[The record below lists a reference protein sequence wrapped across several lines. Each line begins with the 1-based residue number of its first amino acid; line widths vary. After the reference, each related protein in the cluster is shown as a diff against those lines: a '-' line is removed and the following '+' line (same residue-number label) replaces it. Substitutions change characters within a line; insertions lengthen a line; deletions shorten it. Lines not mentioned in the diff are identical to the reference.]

1 MLLKL
6 FHWVVYH
13 PVKTTMLSLVLVLL
27 ASAGITKFDTN
38 HDPRAFFGVENPD
51 FKRFEDMEVKYGAR
65 DVVMW
70 AIHPKNGDVFTREN
84 LSIIEQLTRKGWE
97 MPKAIRSQ
105 SLANFQHTEVEGDDL
120 FTSYLYEDAGSLT
133 DEQLAEIRA
142 IALNE
147 PALLHG
153 AVSTTGHVGAV
164 AVTVVLDEGR
174 RAAPEIA
181 QWAEKVKLEF
191 AERYPD
197 VEFYLTGTVVFSE
210 AMSQATKDGL
220 EEVLPLSMMASL
232 LALVLLL
239 RSFLGMFFTMAIVSM
254 SVVGAL
260 GIGAAMGIVFQPIS
274 SYAPA
279 IILTLGIADCIHI
292 LVGFQQQLR
301 LGFDKQK
308 AMIESLRI
316 NFQPVFLTSLTTAI
330 GFLCLNTSESPP
342 FADLGNIVAVGV
354 LLAFYLSVVLLPALV
369 MIFPVPKLKTEE
381 AWSQRQMSNFAE
393 LIVRRRKSLLVMTSV
408 AMVICAAFIPLNQ
421 FNDVW
426 HEYFDDSYSVRRA
439 NDFLARELTGMHRI
453 EFSIPAK
460 DQGGISDPEYLRF
473 TEEFKAWAEAQP
485 EVVYTINYV
494 DVIKRLNRD
503 MNGGDESFY
512 RVPDSREL
520 ASQYLLMYEMSLPFG
535 LGLDNQM
542 TMNKDQTLFGII
554 LYRTS
559 SSRILEFSEKAGNWV
574 KTHFPEYMVVP
585 PSGIDLLFASV
596 AERNAMSMISG
607 TFGAFLL
614 ISFLIMLALKSVKY
628 GLLSLIPN
636 MLPAAMAF
644 GVWGII
650 DGKVGIS
657 VSVVACLTLG
667 IVVDDTV
674 HFLSKYVRAKR
685 EQKLSTEDA
694 VRYAFRTVGVA
705 LVSTSIILVANF
717 GVMSFSNF
725 YPSSS
730 LGILTAI
737 TIFLA
742 LVVDFLFL
750 APFILAFDKR
760 SKQPEEMASSSAP
773 VLTASS

>member
-6 FHWVVYH
+6 FKWVVYH
-13 PVKTTMLSLVLVLL
+13 PVKTTILSLVLVLL
-27 ASAGITKFDTN
+27 AGAGITKFDTN
-38 HDPRAFFGVENPD
+38 HDPRAFFGAENPD
-51 FKRFEDMEVKYGAR
+51 FKRFDDMEVKYGAR
-65 DVVMW
+65 DVVLW

-84 LSIIEQLTRKGWE
+84 LAIIEELTRKGWE
-97 MPKAIRSQ
+97 MPRAVRSQ
-105 SLANFQHTEVEGDDL
+105 SLSNFQHTEVDGDDL
-120 FTSYLYEDAGSLT
+120 FTSYLYENAAHLT
-133 DEQLAEIRA
+133 DEQLSQIRS

-164 AVTVVLDEGR
+164 AVTVVLDDGR
-174 RAAPEIA
+174 RAAPEIS
-181 QWAEKVKLEF
+181 QWAEQVRAEF

-210 AMSQATKDGL
+210 AMSQATRDGL
-220 EEVLPLSMMASL
+220 EEVLPLSMVASL
-232 LALVLLL
+232 LALVILL

-279 IILTLGIADCIHI
+279 IILTLGIADCIHL

-308 AMIESLRI
+308 AMVESLRI

-342 FADLGNIVAVGV
+342 FADLGNIVAIGV
-354 LLAFYLSVVLLPALV
+354 ALAFYLSVVLLPALV
-369 MIFPVPKLKTEE
+369 MIFPAPKLKAEE
-381 AWSQRQMSNFAE
+381 AWSQRQMASFAE
-393 LIVRRRKSLLVMTSV
+393 LILRRRKSLLLLSSI

-426 HEYFDDSYSVRRA
+426 HEYFDDSYAVRRA
-439 NDFLARELTGMHRI
+439 NDFLAQELTGMHRI

-460 DQGGISDPEYLRF
+460 DQGGISDPEYLRYI
-473 TEEFKAWAEAQP
+473 EEFKRWTEAQP
-485 EVVYTINYV
+485 EVVYTVNYV

-503 MNGGDESFY
+503 MNGGDDAFY

-542 TMNKDQTLFGII
+542 TMDKDQTLFGII

-559 SSRILEFSEKAGNWV
+559 SSNILEFSKKADAWV

-596 AERNAMSMISG
+596 AKRNAMSMISG

-614 ISFLIMLALKSVKY
+614 ISFLIMIALKSLKY
-628 GLLSLIPN
+628 GLLSLVPN

-644 GVWGII
+644 GIWGLI

-685 EQKLSTEDA
+685 EQKLNAEEA

-750 APFILAFDKR
+750 APFILAIDKR
-760 SKQPEEMASSSAP
+760 SRDSSDEAGVATPLVVASS
-773 VLTASS
+773 